1 MATSNDERCR
11 NLLICL
17 RQIIQTIDQHSM
29 ALKKRFGLT
38 GPQLIVLQAVSANA
52 PISVKSI
59 STIVSLGQATVTDIT
74 KRLEKSGYL
83 TRTKNAC
90 DRRKTAIVLT
100 EQGEGVLDEVPP
112 LLQEQFTSRFSE
124 LETWEQLM
132 IESAFERVVKLMSAD
147 DVKASHALL
156 KGAVGP
162 DGS

>member
-1 MATSNDERCR
+1 MSPSNDERCR

-17 RQIIQTIDQHSM
+17 RQIIQTIDQHSI

-59 STIVSLGQATVTDIT
+59 ASIVSLGQATVTDIT

-83 TRTKNAC
+83 TRTKNTS

-100 EQGEGVLDEVPP
+100 EQGNNVLDEVPP

-132 IESAFERVVKLMSAD
+132 IESAFERVVKLMSVDEAEL
-147 DVKASHALL
+147 SPIMIR
-156 KGAVGP
+156 GAVVP
-162 DGS
+162 EDS

>member
-1 MATSNDERCR
+1 M
-11 NLLICL
+11 
-17 RQIIQTIDQHSM
+17 RQIIQTIDQHSI

-59 STIVSLGQATVTDIT
+59 ASIVSLGQATVTDIT

-83 TRTKNAC
+83 TRAKNTS

-100 EQGEGVLDEVPP
+100 EQGNHVLDEVPP

-132 IESAFERVVKLMSAD
+132 IESAFERVVKLMSVDEAEL
-147 DVKASHALL
+147 SPSMIR
-156 KGAVGP
+156 GAVAP
-162 DGS
+162 EDA